1 MYKFVIRIHICIFW
15 WSFSYGEIL
24 GEILYQLFL
33 FWEMLKILLGRKNA
47 MILRVCGLGSAGLI
61 AGLDDLTVLFQPK
74 WFYDFVFRPEGPGS
88 ACNCSLKI
96 LLFLIGRQ
104 EWSSCLEPGISVS
117 HSCGS
122 LWWHS
127 ELTLLMFLVFG
138 GFFLAKLAQ
147 FIAFDFRFKQHSVA
161 LSRAEMSEWNTEC
174 YFLRSLVSQ
183 IMEAPG

>member
-1 MYKFVIRIHICIFW
+1 MHIVYKYKIHLYPSQVVNHKQLCEQFQLMYKFVIRIHICIFW

-138 GFFLAKLAQ
+138 GVFFGKACTVYCIWL
-147 FIAFDFRFKQHSVA
+147 
-161 LSRAEMSEWNTEC
+161 
-174 YFLRSLVSQ
+174 
-183 IMEAPG
+183 